1 MNPWNTPIWTG
12 NGLHR
17 WPPTD
22 SDLPLENIYIREK
35 FMLFQMIC
43 YVDVA

>member
-1 MNPWNTPIWTG
+1 MDWQQIDTG
-12 NGLHR
+12 GH
-17 WPPTD
+17 
-22 SDLPLENIYIREK
+22 PLILIYHLRNIYIREK